1 LDQFSLLLQDL
12 AAMTRSLIDPS
23 WKALGALCAALLCI
37 LAIAVRPVA
46 AEPRVALVIGNS
58 AYKGA
63 LPALPN
69 PANDAKLMAQAL
81 KNVGFD
87 VVEAEDASQAD
98 MKRAIAEFSDKLS
111 AAGAQGTGLF
121 FYAGHGV
128 QVAGENYLIPVDA
141 VINKEA
147 DVDLAAVSATTVMK
161 QMDFAGSAVN
171 IIILDACRNNPLSN
185 GSRGMSR
192 GLAEITSTPRGS
204 FIAYSTAPGS
214 TATDGDGK
222 NSPYTKA
229 LSETIQEPGL
239 SISDVFQE
247 VRTKVLAATGNEQ
260 TPWDSSSL
268 TGRFYFSPGT
278 DTQVASLT
286 PPQQQQPAQ
295 PAAPSTGSVVGD
307 EKLAYEKE
315 FWDSVKD
322 SGDPDSIQLYLNKYP
337 DGYFVDAANAKLAEL
352 KGTQTASVTPAQQP
366 TNNQAASGQIDHNDT
381 QQPQAAAAPEVAMIA
396 LNQTVY
402 AKRDGRMRAAPDGKA
417 SLITSFP
424 PNTELTATGRT
435 SDGKWWRIALGDGQ
449 VGYMHQSV
457 VSEQQF
463 QTAAAP
469 QSQPSDVAQQSAAS
483 DPNAI
488 VLMDGGQ
495 PTQSNNPNVGVNP
508 AQAQQLINTAQNPQ
522 AAGSQVL
529 SGFLSGLSQLAS
541 GNGQQIPTPTSDNR
555 IAFAAYN
562 HPIMVRGGAVILDNA
577 GNGTPIAQVS
587 KPTQMTAS
595 ARTSNGSWYQVVL
608 PNGNLGYL
616 AGNWVQR

>member
-1 LDQFSLLLQDL
+1 
-12 AAMTRSLIDPS
+12 MTRSVIHSTRKVL
-23 WKALGALCAALLCI
+23 AALCATLLCV
-37 LAIAVRPVA
+37 LALAVHPAA

-58 AYKGA
+58 AYKGD

-69 PANDAKLMAQAL
+69 PANDAKLMAQSL

-87 VVEAEDASQAD
+87 VVEAENASQAD

-171 IIILDACRNNPLSN
+171 IIILDACRNNPLSS
-185 GSRGMSR
+185 GTRGMSR

-214 TATDGDGK
+214 TAADGDGV

-247 VRTKVLAATGNEQ
+247 VRTKVLAATGNQQ

-268 TGRFYFSPGT
+268 TGRFYFKPGEA
-278 DTQVASLT
+278 QVASLT
-286 PPQQQQPAQ
+286 PPSQPQVTQ
-295 PAAPSTGSVVGD
+295 PTTPSTGSVVGD

-322 SGDPDSIQLYLNKYP
+322 SGDPDAIQLYLNKYP
-337 DGYFVDAANAKLAEL
+337 EGYFVDAANAKLADL
-352 KGTQTASVTPAQQP
+352 KSTKTASVTPAQQP
-366 TNNQAASGQIDHNDT
+366 TSPSTNGQIDHSDT
-381 QQPQAAAAPEVAMIA
+381 QQPQEAAAPVVAMIA

-402 AKRDGRMRAAPDGKA
+402 AKRDGRMRASPDGKA
-417 SLITSFP
+417 ALVTSFP

-457 VSEQQF
+457 IAEQPF
-463 QTAAAP
+463 QTASAP
-469 QSQPSDVAQQSAAS
+469 QAQPAAVAPQQPAAAADS
-483 DPNAI
+483 SSI

-495 PTQSNNPNVGVNP
+495 PTQSNNPNVGVSP
-508 AQAQQLINTAQNPQ
+508 AQAQQLVSAAQNPQ
-522 AAGSQVL
+522 GVGAQVLNGLFGAAGQM
-529 SGFLSGLSQLAS
+529 FS
-541 GNGQQIPTPTSDNR
+541 GNGQQIPTPSNNDNR

-562 HPIMVRGGAVILDNA
+562 HAIMVRGGAIILDSA
-577 GNGTPIAQVS
+577 GNGTPIAQVLE
-587 KPTQMTAS
+587 PRQMQAS